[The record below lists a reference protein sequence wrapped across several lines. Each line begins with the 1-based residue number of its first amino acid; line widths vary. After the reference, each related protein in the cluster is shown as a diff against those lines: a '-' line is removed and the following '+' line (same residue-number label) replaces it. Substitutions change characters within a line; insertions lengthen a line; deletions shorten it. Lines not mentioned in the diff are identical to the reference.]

1 MRCSKNYE
9 KGKCELQ
16 DTDPKEKLTCANC
29 GETGHPASYKGC
41 KYMKHVK
48 SIVKSTEVK
57 NRGNKVS
64 KLTQIV
70 NKVNPQRS
78 YAQVA
83 RPSQHNRP
91 RFNSNKNSQARF
103 NSYNPHQNNVGQPQN
118 SNQKSFDDMLLKMQE
133 SLTNSFK
140 ELLGPIINQISELK
154 ARSDEMY
161 NKIFPAQ

>member
-1 MRCSKNYE
+1 
-9 KGKCELQ
+9 
-16 DTDPKEKLTCANC
+16 
-29 GETGHPASYKGC
+29 
-41 KYMKHVK
+41 MKHVK

-57 NRGNKVS
+57 HRGNNVS
-64 KLTQIV
+64 KLTQVV

-78 YAQVA
+78 YAMVA

-91 RFNSNKNSQARF
+91 RINSNNNSQARF

-118 SNQKSFDDMLLKMQE
+118 SNQKIFDDMLLKMQE